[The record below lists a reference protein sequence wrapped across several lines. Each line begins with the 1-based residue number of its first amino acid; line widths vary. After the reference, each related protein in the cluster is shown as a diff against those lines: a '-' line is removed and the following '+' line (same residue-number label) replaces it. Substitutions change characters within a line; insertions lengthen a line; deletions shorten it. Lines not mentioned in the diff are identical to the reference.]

1 MKPFVVLNPNAGR
14 GRMRRA
20 WPRLAGQLR
29 SIIGPFEM
37 ATTGARGD
45 AIRLVRRAVADG
57 ASCVI
62 AVGGD
67 GTISE
72 AVNGLCNG
80 PNPPAPDTA
89 LGIVACGTGNDLA
102 RMFGVGAG
110 PDASLTRL
118 AENRRRR
125 IDLGRVDFVGHDGGK
140 ASRWFVNIASF
151 GLSGAV
157 IDAVERARLT
167 RMLGARAAFFIH
179 SWRELRRF
187 EGRRV
192 LLQLDEGEPIEECIS
207 VTAVANCRY
216 FAGGMKIVPMAE
228 PDDGLLDVLVWGD
241 VGKLDLAMNLHRLY
255 RGTHVN
261 HPKADFSRAAR
272 IVVEPETPLPIEADG
287 EQPGV
292 TPATFEVVPAAIRL
306 RVPA

>member
-29 SIIGPFEM
+29 TIIGAFEM
-37 ATTGARGD
+37 ATTRARGD

-80 PNPPAPDTA
+80 ADPPAPDTA

-110 PDASLTRL
+110 PDASLARL
-118 AENRRRR
+118 AENRRRC
-125 IDLGRVDFVGHDGGK
+125 IDLGRIDFVDHDGGK

-192 LLQLDEGEPIEECIS
+192 LLQLDEDEPIEECIS

-216 FAGGMKIVPMAE
+216 FAGGMKIAPHAD
-228 PDDGLLDVLVWGD
+228 PADGQLEIIVQRQNPPVRLTEMRLVYSGRHLAHSAVRAMRCRSLSVRSADGRTVLL
-241 VGKLDLAMNLHRLY
+241 
-255 RGTHVN
+255 
-261 HPKADFSRAAR
+261 
-272 IVVEPETPLPIEADG
+272 EADG
-287 EQPGV
+287 ELPGRL
-292 TPATFEVVPAAIRL
+292 PATFSVAPDAL
-306 RVPA
+306 TLLW

>member
-1 MKPFVVLNPNAGR
+1 MKPFVVVNPNAGR
-14 GRMRRA
+14 GRMRRT

-29 SIIGPFEM
+29 SILGPFEM

-45 AIRLVRRAVADG
+45 AIGLVQRAVADG

-67 GTISE
+67 GTVSE
-72 AVNGLCNG
+72 AVNGMCNAAD
-80 PNPPAPDTA
+80 PPAPGMA
-89 LGIVACGTGNDLA
+89 LGIIACGTGNDLA

-110 PDASLTRL
+110 PDASLARL

-125 IDLGRVDFVGHDGGK
+125 IDLGRVDFVDHGGAR

-167 RMLGARAAFFIH
+167 RMLGARAAFFFH

-192 LLQLDEGEPIEECIS
+192 LLQLDDGEPIEECIS
-207 VTAVANCRY
+207 VVAAANCRY
-216 FAGGMKIVPMAE
+216 FGGGMMIAPHAD
-228 PDDGLLDVLVWGD
+228 PADGQLE
-241 VGKLDLAMNLHRLY
+241 
-255 RGTHVN
+255 
-261 HPKADFSRAAR
+261 
-272 IVVEPETPLPIEADG
+272 IVVQRRNPRVRLTELHLVYSGRHLTHPAVRVMRCRSLSVRPADGRAVLLEADG
-287 EQPGV
+287 ELPGRL
-292 TPATFEVVPAAIRL
+292 PAIFSVVPDAL
-306 RVPA
+306 TLLW

>member
-1 MKPFVVLNPNAGR
+1 
-14 GRMRRA
+14 
-20 WPRLAGQLR
+20 LAGQLR

-167 RMLGARAAFFIH
+167 RMFGARAAFFIH

-216 FAGGMKIVPMAE
+216 FAGGMKIAPLAD
-228 PDDGLLDVLVWGD
+228 PADGQLEVIVQRQKPPVRLTEMRLVYSGKHLSHPSIRAMRCRSLSVRPADGRTVL
-241 VGKLDLAMNLHRLY
+241 
-255 RGTHVN
+255 
-261 HPKADFSRAAR
+261 
-272 IVVEPETPLPIEADG
+272 IEADG
-287 EQPGV
+287 ELSGQL
-292 TPATFEVVPAAIRL
+292 PATFGVAPDAL
-306 RVPA
+306 TLLW